1 MYILD
6 TDHISIL
13 DRGGINAKKL
23 LNRLA
28 DVNPDDVVVTIISYE
43 EQTKGWLSY
52 LAKARKPEAQVE
64 IYRQLKDQIES
75 YCSVPIIDFDM
86 EAAQEFQRLRKS
98 YPRLGKMDLKIAA
111 IAIVNDAVILTRN
124 ISDFGQVQNLK
135 LEDWTR
141 WRISS

>member
-13 DRGGINAKKL
+13 DRGGINAQRL
-23 LNRLA
+23 LSRLA
-28 DVNPDDVVVTIISYE
+28 GVNPDDVVVTIISYE

-52 LAKARKPEAQVE
+52 LAKVRKPEAQVE
-64 IYRQLKDQIES
+64 IYRQLKEQIES
-75 YCSVPIIDFDM
+75 YCSVPIIDFDR
-86 EAAQEFQRLRKS
+86 EAAQEFQKLRKL
-98 YPRLGKMDLKIAA
+98 YPRLGTMDLKIAA

-141 WRISS
+141 